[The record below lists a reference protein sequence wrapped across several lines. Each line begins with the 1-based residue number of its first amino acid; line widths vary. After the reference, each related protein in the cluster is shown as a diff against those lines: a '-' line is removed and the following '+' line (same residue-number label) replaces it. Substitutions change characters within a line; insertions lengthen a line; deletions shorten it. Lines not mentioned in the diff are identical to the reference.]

1 MIFTET
7 RVTTVADQ
15 IGPCH
20 VVARP
25 ATDAELRQL
34 GVLDRCIVVRV
45 EGHTRQLLDVVALE
59 GGRLTTRDLD
69 VLAEAISGP
78 AIRNARG
85 VRVDAYQC
93 AVRDLVERVAQRAMT
108 HFLLPC

>member
-1 MIFTET
+1 MSVKT
-7 RVTTVADQ
+7 TTVTAQ
-15 IGPCH
+15 IGRCH
-20 VVARP
+20 LVARP

-34 GVLDRCIVVRV
+34 LVLDRCIVLRV

-78 AIRNARG
+78 TVRNARG

-93 AVRDLVERVAQRAMT
+93 AVRDLVEGVAQRAMT
-108 HFLLPC
+108 HFLQPC